1 MKRNHPKK
9 NVFDVLDEFIVAVEE
24 TKEVLQSPK
33 APGRPEFCCLCRKRE
48 RHRKKL
54 ESIPEFVPRLSA
66 SEGDISRCSCT
77 NQLSFDETDFLIE
90 HETQEEKA
98 KGLVFEMETLLN
110 KLSTAASSL
119 KVIYRRRSTEDIQ
132 ISITND

>member
-1 MKRNHPKK
+1 M
-9 NVFDVLDEFIVAVEE
+9 
-24 TKEVLQSPK
+24 
-33 APGRPEFCCLCRKRE
+33 
-48 RHRKKL
+48 
-54 ESIPEFVPRLSA
+54 PRLSV
-66 SEGDISRCSCT
+66 SDGDLSRCNCT
-77 NQLSFDETDFLIE
+77 NQSSFDETDFLVE

-132 ISITND
+132 ISVNND